1 MEPQTN
7 IKRRPPMGTLSSIL
21 PPLNLP
27 AAQTPIPIPHQGPAL
42 QHQGQTTIPHRSP
55 TTFQQLNL
63 MAIPHLDPLMTQH
76 PGPMGIPQQ
85 SPMKPSPQGWTVA
98 LHQTPIAHQ
107 PQITIPMMAPRTMQR
122 PVRSGLMIVIE
133 AQRGGRNGRMEVWD
147 HGEFLQKPLQVLKS
161 GTSDMMQRRS
171 PCQPCHLK
179 TQMKCMHTH
188 SPWRWH

>member
-1 MEPQTN
+1 
-7 IKRRPPMGTLSSIL
+7 MGTLSSIL

-63 MAIPHLDPLMTQH
+63 MAIPHLDPMMTQH
-76 PGPMGIPQQ
+76 PGPMEIPQQSPMGIPQQ
-85 SPMKPSPQGWTVA
+85 SPMKPPPQGRTVA

-122 PVRSGLMIVIE
+122 PVRSGLMIMIE
-133 AQRGGRNGRMEVWD
+133 AQRGSRNRRMEVWD
-147 HGEFLQKPLQVLKS
+147 HGKVLPKPLQMLKS